1 MLSTEK
7 GNVLYG
13 VHVMVKPDLME
24 RVEELVA
31 AKGRQW
37 KEIAVVL
44 EQEGYTELDRPLSPN
59 TIRKRYDR
67 WLKAVKKMPPPSQE
81 RKQHAERVERQHP
94 PLPRTDQESDM
105 TVSAKEVLE
114 LLRGSI
120 ERRDSILA
128 AQVGKEQD
136 KEYDEIREQRMEER
150 LTEKTRALVEALVPE
165 KVNVAVHELMDEG
178 GSLQR
183 DIEDLVSQLVE
194 IKVSDS
200 LSSLLSGIEIKEKS
214 AGPGRGHKGS
224 NVKKFSATMP
234 SDLYDAMK
242 DLGGIFSSQ
251 LAAACELYL
260 RARQKHP
267 TLNQP
272 ETGGE

>member
-1 MLSTEK
+1 MA
-7 GNVLYG
+7 
-13 VHVMVKPDLME
+13 KPDLME

-31 AKGRQW
+31 TKGRQW
-37 KEIAVVL
+37 KEIASVL
-44 EQEGYTELDRPLSPN
+44 EQEGYVELDQPLTSN

-67 WLKAVKKMPPPSQE
+67 WLKAEKKMPPPSQE
-81 RKQHAERVERQHP
+81 RKMHHEREKPQPAAVPKTAH
-94 PLPRTDQESDM
+94 ESDM

-120 ERRDSILA
+120 ERRDNILA

-136 KEYDEIREQRMEER
+136 KEYDELREQRMEER
-150 LTEKTRALVEALVPE
+150 LTEKTRELVETLVPE
-165 KVNVAVHELMDEG
+165 KVNVSVRELMEEG
-178 GSLQR
+178 GSFQY
-183 DIEDLVSQLVE
+183 DIEALVSQLVE

-200 LSSLLSGIEIKEKS
+200 LSSLLSGIEIKERS

-242 DLGGIFSSQ
+242 ELGGIFSSQ

-260 RARQKHP
+260 RARGKHP
-267 TLNQP
+267 TDK
-272 ETGGE
+272 E